1 MPNIKIELYNPL
13 TILQLQNKM
22 VNNSQKIIFL
32 CKYFIITKEV
42 YIFAFGKNRKKNG
55 IIRFI

>member
-1 MPNIKIELYNPL
+1 MKKKHNPL
-13 TILQLQNKM
+13 TFLLLQNFQVK
-22 VNNSQKIIFL
+22 NFQKIIFL
-32 CKYFIITKEV
+32 CEYFIITKEV